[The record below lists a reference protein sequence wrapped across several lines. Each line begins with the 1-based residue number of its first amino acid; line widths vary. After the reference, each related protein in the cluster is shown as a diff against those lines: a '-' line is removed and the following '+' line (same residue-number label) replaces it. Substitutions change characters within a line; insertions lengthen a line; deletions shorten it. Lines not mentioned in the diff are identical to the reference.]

1 LVASNNATK
10 RRELETQVVKT
21 MFLTN
26 AGSPQDLTGIVTA
39 LRTTLQLRYI
49 AQNSAAKAI
58 IIKDSPDRIAAA
70 EN

>member
-1 LVASNNATK
+1 M
-10 RRELETQVVKT
+10 KT